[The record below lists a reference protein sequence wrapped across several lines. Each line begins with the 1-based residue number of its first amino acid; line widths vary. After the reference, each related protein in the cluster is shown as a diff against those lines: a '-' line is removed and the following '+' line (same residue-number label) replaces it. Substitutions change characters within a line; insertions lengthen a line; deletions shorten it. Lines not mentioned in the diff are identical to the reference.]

1 MNERNKIFENSLLN
15 KENLKNERENLKL
28 TLRKNKIVENIMKKR
43 IIILNNKIKNDEK
56 NLLLNKNNK
65 YKNLYLNSNK
75 KYQNDFIKDL
85 YLYFIENNEID
96 NFILNLIYEYSLK
109 TEQFKFIIE
118 IFFNEKFF
126 DCLLNLLDFYL
137 INENEEKIEFI
148 LISFGN
154 FFITNIQYY
163 KENYIKY
170 FLSIFLKIKIN
181 NLNNILRLYEI
192 YIYSIKNEQ
201 IFEEVFKKIF
211 YVLENIKENN
221 KNNNEILIEN
231 IPNILN
237 IILILFENDDF
248 KLKNNYENYIFLNI
262 FNLYQLNLIKN
273 KNLIIFLQIILLIL
287 ETKENKINYEN
298 IFNPLSNLFKNYS
311 IIKYDNLEIIKYLIY
326 ILKEMI
332 IDNINNNNNNFFEF
346 LSKSEILIII
356 IKKYLNNSNK
366 LLISLLDI
374 IIILFKYNIINC
386 IIICIN
392 YGLIEL
398 IINKIKDLNGNNN
411 EIIYKLILILSE
423 IINFYKINNNLNND
437 YLLNSLKKINYK
449 IEQFIF
455 NDNKKISFLCN
466 NLLKYLNN

>member
-1 MNERNKIFENSLLN
+1 MKERNKIFDNFLLN
-15 KENLKNERENLKL
+15 KENLINERENLKL
-28 TLRKNKIVENIMKKR
+28 SLRKNKIFENIMKKR
-43 IIILNNKIKNDEK
+43 IIILNNQIENDEK
-56 NLLLNKNNK
+56 ILLLNKNDK
-65 YKNLYLNSNK
+65 YKKLYLNSNK
-75 KYQNDFIKDL
+75 KFQNEFIKDL
-85 YLYFIENNEID
+85 YYYIIENNEID
-96 NFILNLIYEYSLK
+96 KNILNIIYEYSLK
-109 TEQFKFIIE
+109 TEQIKFIEE

-126 DCLLNLLDFYL
+126 DCLINLLDFNL
-137 INENEEKIEFI
+137 NEENDENIEFI

-154 FFITNIQYY
+154 FFITNIKYY
-163 KENYIKY
+163 KENYMKY
-170 FLSIFLKIKIN
+170 FLSIFLKIKTN

-466 NLLKYLNN
+466 NILKYLNN